1 MRKNR
6 HASARTLAGA
16 FLFLA
21 AAAAPAVT
29 LRVAAERPDAVCPAG
44 RILAM
49 VHPDTDPDLPPAA
62 SRCIAIVPLADVS
75 DEGLKGASERIRKL
89 PDVAGVVLEL
99 QNLPPTND
107 PAFSVRIPFAVKRLS
122 SEARAASPGAE
133 IALDLT
139 DGLAEDVAL
148 KLPAED
154 LGPYLDALVLRP
166 DRGRVEVADVRDR
179 WILAP
184 RGNDPSAPGEVLR
197 LLDRE
202 APVAASITLVGLLV
216 AEGHKLPEADWKAL
230 ERLQAYWTS
239 DVSRDP
245 TETKATRVDGSPAT
259 VLRYFDAKTFTPI
272 LLLPEDPAGRV
283 TIDLA
288 GGVYVKAAVE
298 NLDSGARKDFD
309 LKGAASFTL
318 DLSQGP
324 LAAVLQP
331 AERPGGEARAAVE
344 VGAARGL
351 TAEEII
357 ARERVWDAG
366 QREKTHAYIAAMNAS
381 LRFRVADVNET
392 FDLTIGGDYFF
403 QRGKDPDWAWQ
414 EFYLNGVKWKGRTLP
429 KLPILQPE
437 KVTTLPLD
445 IQLTEDYA
453 YVLKRET
460 RIAGRRAYEIT
471 FTPKETVGD
480 RPIYRGTVWID
491 AKTFALLRRD
501 SIQLNLKGE
510 TLSNIQDEYYRP
522 VPGHPDVY
530 LPLLI
535 RGQQVFSTAGR
546 TTAIERNVTMSRVEI
561 NPADLEKRL
570 ADTYASGDQMI
581 RDTDH
586 GLRYLIPD
594 PDKPGSRIVEEHFSR
609 KSTFGLL
616 GGFYDGALDYP
627 IPLVGFQHFN
637 FDLWGKGKQLS
648 LFFGGVLMTFNY
660 TDPALFGSRFD
671 LGTDVFAVAI
681 PFTDSWYRDGE
692 KIPSE
697 SVKNLPEIF
706 QLNVGRPLGPY
717 VKASIGGFS
726 KWDNYQRDDTTGA
739 DFVVPVDT
747 FTNGF
752 EARLVANYLGF
763 QAALAGSY
771 LDRVKWEPWGFPD
784 NPDYSPSKK
793 DYWKYGV
800 TISKDQYFKNF
811 RKLHVS
817 LSYLGGSD
825 LDRFSEYEFGTF
837 SGHPLRG
844 YSSGSLRADSA
855 GVMNISYGLNV
866 ENIIRFEGFYD
877 QALVWNTLAGYD
889 GLYFSGAGLLAS
901 LNGPWNN
908 SLIRGE
914 VGVPVVSHGI
924 HGVVVYLTVLKLF

>member
-1 MRKNR
+1 MRRKRNS
-6 HASARTLAGA
+6 SARTLAGA

-21 AAAAPAVT
+21 GGAAAALP
-29 LRVAAERPDAVCPAG
+29 LRIAAERPDAVCPAG
-44 RILAM
+44 RILSL
-49 VHPDTDPDLPPAA
+49 VHPDTDLSLPPAA
-62 SRCIAIVPLADVS
+62 TRCIAIVPVADVS
-75 DEGLKGASERIRKL
+75 DAGLDAASEKIRAL
-89 PDVAGVVLEL
+89 PDLAGVVLEI
-99 QNLPPTND
+99 QNLPAAND
-107 PAFSVRIPFAVKRLS
+107 PSYLVRIPFAVKRLS

-139 DGLAEDVAL
+139 DGLPEGVASR
-148 KLPAED
+148 LPAED
-154 LGPYLDALVLRP
+154 LGPYLDAQVLRP
-166 DRGRVEVADVRDR
+166 DRGHIEVADVRDR

-184 RGNDPSAPGEVLR
+184 RGDTPSAPGKVLR
-197 LLDRE
+197 LLERE
-202 APVAASITLVGLLV
+202 AAVASSITLVGLLTT
-216 AEGHKLPEADWKAL
+216 EGHPLPEPDWKAL
-230 ERLQAYWTS
+230 ERLQSFWTF

-245 TETKATRVDGSPAT
+245 TETNAARVDGSSAN
-259 VLRYFDAKTFTPI
+259 VLRYFDAKNFRPI
-272 LLLPEDPAGRV
+272 LLLPEDSAGRV
-283 TIDLA
+283 TITLA
-288 GGVYVKAAVE
+288 APYVKATVE
-298 NLDSGARKDFD
+298 NLDSGARKEFD
-309 LKGAASFTL
+309 LKGAASLSL
-318 DLSQGP
+318 DLSHGP

-331 AERPGGEARAAVE
+331 ASRPGGEERAAVE

-351 TAEEII
+351 TAEEIV

-366 QREKTHAYIAAMNAS
+366 QREKTHTYIAFMNAS

-392 FDLTIGGDYFF
+392 FDLTIEGDYFF
-403 QRGKDPDWAWQ
+403 RRGKDPDWAWQ
-414 EFYLNGVKWKGRTLP
+414 RFYLNGVKWKGRTLP

-445 IQLTEDYA
+445 IQLTEAYA
-453 YVLKRET
+453 YTLKRQT

-471 FTPKETVGD
+471 FTPTETVGE

-491 AKTFALLRRD
+491 ARTFALLRRD
-501 SIQLNLKGE
+501 SVQLNLKGE

-522 VPGHPDVY
+522 VPGRPDVY

-570 ADTYASGDQMI
+570 AEAYASGDQMI
-581 RDTDH
+581 RDTDQ
-586 GLRYLIPD
+586 GLRYLLPD
-594 PDKPGSRIVEEHFSR
+594 PDKPGARIVEEHFSR

-616 GGFYDGALDYP
+616 GGFYDGSLDYP
-627 IPLVGFQHFN
+627 IPLAGFQHFN

-660 TDPALFGSRFD
+660 SDPALFGSRFD

-681 PFTDSWYRDGE
+681 PFKDTAYRDGVE
-692 KIPSE
+692 IPSE
-697 SVKNLPEIF
+697 AVKNLPEIF

-717 VKASIGGFS
+717 LKASIGGFS
-726 KWDNYQRDDTTGA
+726 RWDDYQRDDTTGA
-739 DFVVPVDT
+739 SFVVPVDT

-763 QAALAGSY
+763 NAALTGSY

-784 NPDYSPSKK
+784 NPDYSPGKK

-800 TISKDQYFKNF
+800 TLSKDQYFKNF

-844 YSSGSLRADSA
+844 YSSGSLRADSTA
-855 GVMNISYGLNV
+855 VMNISYGLNV
-866 ENIIRFEGFYD
+866 ENIIRFEGFFD
-877 QALVWNTLAGYD
+877 QALVWNKLAGYD
-889 GLYFSGAGLLAS
+889 ARYFSGVGLLAS
-901 LNGPWNN
+901 LNGPWQN
-908 SLIRGE
+908 SLVRGE
-914 VGVPVVSHGI
+914 VGVPAVSHGI